1 MTITYR
7 WLFTLFFCTA
17 LFGFSAKAEA
27 SQCKLVVLAAW
38 GSTPERV
45 ANTCDNNLCPLT
57 WGVDMCGDGAKDRTN
72 TNNSL
77 YGKCYLSDM
86 WRECSPH
93 WDPRIPQEMNI
104 CLPPYNSDD
113 PECKPPEIAPNQCTD
128 DTWIFRGRRHWDTS
142 YTFGLTPEAVCS
154 KLGGTITFIGCQGKY
169 ASGSHAGEDFAAG
182 IDAVQ
187 AKELTE
193 PQREEGCKPYNPDP
207 KPDPKPEN
215 PTASEPKPPQA
226 SEPKSE
232 EGKLLKEILE
242 AIKNMGK
249 KWDEFTGKTED
260 KKPDTVTKP
269 GTGGTGG
276 GSGGG
281 SSGGGSGSGG
291 SGGGTGGGSG
301 SGSGEGEGEG
311 GLGGEGEF
319 GVGSSEEVIDS
330 KFTIYGYVTGSAG
343 SCPAPIEMF
352 GQPFS
357 FEWICEVVRAMRPWL
372 IMMASIIGAWLIF
385 DALLAKDD

>member
-38 GSTPERV
+38 GSSPERV

-86 WRECSPH
+86 WRECAPH
-93 WDPRIPQEMNI
+93 WDPLIPQEMNI

-113 PECKPPEIAPNQCTD
+113 PECKPSEPAPTQCTD
-128 DTWIFRGRRHWDTS
+128 DTRIYKVGVAALDKFF
-142 YTFGLTPEAVCS
+142 YGLTGEAACKKAGGS
-154 KLGGTITFIGCQGKY
+154 ISLGLCQGTAHGGFTSNIY
-169 ASGSHAGEDFAAG
+169 MIQASSLSAEDRAEA
-182 IDAVQ
+182 
-187 AKELTE
+187 
-193 PQREEGCKPYNPDP
+193 CKLYIPDP
-207 KPDPKPEN
+207 EEPEE
-215 PTASEPKPPQA
+215 PETPQASEPKPPQA

-232 EGKLLKEILE
+232 EGKLLQKILD
-242 AIKNMGK
+242 AIKDMGK

-269 GTGGTGG
+269 GTGGSGG

-291 SGGGTGGGSG
+291 TGGGTGGGSG

-319 GVGSSEEVIDS
+319 GVGSGEEVIDS
-330 KFTIYGYVTGSAG
+330 KFTIYGYVSGSGG
-343 SCPAPIEMF
+343 SCPSPIEMF

-385 DALLAKDD
+385 DALLAKDE

>member
-1 MTITYR
+1 MTISYR

-17 LFGFSAKAEA
+17 LFGFSANAEA
-27 SQCKLVVLAAW
+27 SECKLVVLAAW
-38 GSTPERV
+38 GPSPERT

-57 WGVDMCGDGAKDRTN
+57 WGKEMCGDGAKDRTN
-72 TNNSL
+72 TNNSY

-86 WRECSPH
+86 WRECKKD
-93 WDPRIPQEMNI
+93 WDPTLNPQELNI
-104 CLPPYNSDD
+104 CEPPYNSDD
-113 PECKPPEIAPNQCTD
+113 PACKPPETAPTQCTD
-128 DTWIFRGRRHWDTS
+128 DTTIFKVRPYYHASPT
-142 YTFGLTPEAVCS
+142 YGLTPAAACS
-154 KLGGTITFIGCQGKY
+154 KVGGSLTQWGCQGTY
-169 ASGSHAGEDFAAG
+169 SAGEHSGEMFTAG
-182 IDAVQ
+182 VDAIK
-187 AKELTE
+187 ASDLSASD
-193 PQREEGCKPYNPDP
+193 REVACKPYNPDP
-207 KPDPKPEN
+207 PKEPET
-215 PTASEPKPPQA
+215 PSASEPKPPVA

-242 AIKNMGK
+242 AIKGMGK
-249 KWDEFTGKTED
+249 KWDEFVKGSGDD
-260 KKPDTVTKP
+260 KKPETVTKP
-269 GTGGTGG
+269 STGGSGG

-281 SSGGGSGSGG
+281 STGGGTGSGGTGGDGSGSGN
-291 SGGGTGGGSG
+291 
-301 SGSGEGEGEG
+301 GEGEG

-330 KFTIYGYVTGSAG
+330 SFSVHAYVTGSAG
-343 SCPAPIEMF
+343 SCPAPIQMF

>member
-1 MTITYR
+1 MTISYR

-17 LFGFSAKAEA
+17 LFGFSANVQA
-27 SQCKLVVLAAW
+27 SECKLVVLAAW
-38 GSTPERV
+38 GNSPERV
-45 ANTCDNNLCPLT
+45 SNTCDNNLCPLT
-57 WGVDMCGDGAKDRTN
+57 WGKEMCGDGAKDRTN
-72 TNNSL
+72 TNNSY

-86 WRECSPH
+86 WRECKKD
-93 WDPRIPQEMNI
+93 WDPTLNPQELNI
-104 CLPPYNSDD
+104 CEPPYNSDD
-113 PECKPPEIAPNQCTD
+113 PACKPTETAPTQCTD
-128 DTWIFRGRRHWDTS
+128 DTQVIGIKRYWDTS
-142 YTFGLTPEAVCS
+142 YTYGLTHAAVCS
-154 KLGGTITFIGCQGKY
+154 KLNGVLTHIGCQGKY
-169 ASGSHAGEDFAAG
+169 ASGAHAGEDFAAG
-182 IDAVQ
+182 ASVFYARDLSA
-187 AKELTE
+187 AD
-193 PQREEGCKPYNPDP
+193 REAACKPYNPDP
-207 KPDPKPEN
+207 PKEPET

-242 AIKNMGK
+242 AIKGMGK
-249 KWDEFTGKTED
+249 KWDEFVGTSET
-260 KKPDTVTKP
+260 TKP
-269 GTGGTGG
+269 ETVIKPSTGGSGG

-281 SSGGGSGSGG
+281 SSGGGTGSGG
-291 SGGGTGGGSG
+291 TGGTGGGTG

-319 GVGSSEEVIDS
+319 GVGSGEEVIDS
-330 KFTIYGYVTGSAG
+330 SFSVHAYVTGSAG